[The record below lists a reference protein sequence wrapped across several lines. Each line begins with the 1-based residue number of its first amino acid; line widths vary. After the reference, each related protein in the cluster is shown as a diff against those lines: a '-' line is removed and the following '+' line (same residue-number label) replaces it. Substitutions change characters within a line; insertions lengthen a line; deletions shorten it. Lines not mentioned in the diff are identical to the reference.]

1 MSTTSLPPHLA
12 AQSFASQPVQ
22 KRPLQDQPQSAL
34 TGGGGFEAL
43 ALKSANPSRVI
54 TGKPVETAAAVA
66 VPVSAPAAPTP
77 AVQARPP
84 VSALDELTP
93 LSRPGSKLDI
103 RV

>member
-22 KRPLQDQPQSAL
+22 RRQPQPQSQPQSAP
-34 TGGGGFEAL
+34 TGGGFEAL

-54 TGKPVETAAAVA
+54 TGKPVEIAAAVA
-66 VPVSAPAAPTP
+66 APVTP

-84 VSALDELTP
+84 VSALDELTR
-93 LSRPGSKLDI
+93 LSRPGSILDI